1 MKNNIGMRT
10 VLIAI
15 ALLLIP
21 SAAWGDSSALQEQ
34 LQSIVADK
42 SIRGAKIGVHVV
54 NVDNSVE
61 VFSHRSNVP
70 LQPASTMKLITSAA
84 ALKTLGPTYQ
94 FETKISTSAKLLNNG
109 VLKGDLYV
117 QSNGDPTMVV
127 EKMWKLVQDIR
138 LAGVN
143 EVEGKVIFDDM
154 GMEQFEGIPG
164 WEKQADIKRGPSY
177 YPAIGAFTLNFNTT
191 ALVVRPSSKVGRKA
205 HVVLET
211 PSGVVKVRN
220 LTKTTRAGAALTL
233 HIERVIEESSTIFK
247 ISGAIPLNA
256 TAQRYYRA
264 IADPTAYYMGTFK
277 EMCEVHD
284 IAVRGG
290 FHAETIPEE
299 PKRTLVVL
307 HSPSLSKILFD
318 MNKIS
323 HNLMA
328 EQVVQALGVSTGN
341 TNGSFEDGMRE
352 IDSYIESLVG
362 PTTTESFVNGSGL
375 THGTQIRAATITRVL
390 VDMHTDPE
398 IGTEF
403 KASLSIGGLDG
414 TLRKRFEGE
423 HEVNHVRGKTGTLN
437 GVSCLAG
444 YVRDADGQEYAFA
457 FLINNLAGGSYTA
470 KMIQDRFTEALMNNS
485 QHKSSKTS
493 ASLST
498 SFNTMVSK

>member
-10 VLIAI
+10 LLVAV

-21 SAAWGDSSALQEQ
+21 SAAWGGSSALQKQ
-34 LQSIVADK
+34 LQSIVADR
-42 SIRGAKIGVHVV
+42 SIRGANIGVHVMNV
-54 NVDNSVE
+54 NNNVE

-84 ALKTLGPTYQ
+84 ALKILGPSYQ
-94 FETKISTSAKLLNNG
+94 FETKVSTSAKLLNNG

-177 YPAIGAFTLNFNTT
+177 YPAIGAFTLNYNTT
-191 ALVVRPSSKVGRKA
+191 ALVVRPSSKIGRKA

-220 LTKTTRAGAALTL
+220 LTKTARSGAALTL
-233 HIERVIEESSTIFK
+233 HIERVIEESSTLFK
-247 ISGAIPLNA
+247 VSGAIPLNA

-362 PTTTESFVNGSGL
+362 PASTESFVNGSGL
-375 THGTQIRAATITRVL
+375 THGTQVRAATITRVL
-390 VDMHTDPE
+390 ADMHTDPE

-403 KASLSIGGLDG
+403 KASLSIGGIDG
-414 TLRKRFEGE
+414 TLGKRFERE
-423 HEVNHVRGKTGTLN
+423 HEVNQVRGKTGTLN
-437 GVSCLAG
+437 GVSCLVG
-444 YVRDADGQEYAFA
+444 YVRDVDGQEYAFA
-457 FLINNLAGGSYTA
+457 FLINNLAGGSYAA

-485 QHKSSKTS
+485 SKAS
-493 ASLST
+493 ASLSV
-498 SFNTMVSK
+498 SFDTIVSK

>member
-10 VLIAI
+10 VLLAI

-21 SAAWGDSSALQEQ
+21 SAAWGDSSALQKQ
-34 LQSIVADK
+34 LQSIVADR
-42 SIRGAKIGVHVV
+42 SIRGTSIGVHVV
-54 NVDNSVE
+54 NVDSNVE
-61 VFSHRSNVP
+61 IFSHRSNVP

-84 ALKTLGPTYQ
+84 ALKTLGPAYQ
-94 FETKISTSAKLLNNG
+94 FETKVSTSAKLLNNG

-127 EKMWKLVQDIR
+127 EKMWKLVQDIH
-138 LAGVN
+138 LAGVD
-143 EVEGKVIFDDM
+143 EVQGKVIFDDM
-154 GMEQFEGIPG
+154 GMEQYDGIPG
-164 WEKQADIKRGPSY
+164 WGKKEDIQRGPSY
-177 YPAIGAFTLNFNTT
+177 YPAIGAFALNFNTT
-191 ALVVRPSSKVGRKA
+191 ALVVRPASKAGRKA
-205 HVVLET
+205 HIALET
-211 PSGVVKVRN
+211 PSEVVKVRN
-220 LTKTTRAGAALTL
+220 LTKTTSAGTPLRL

-247 ISGAIPLNA
+247 VSGTIPLNA
-256 TAQRYYRA
+256 TVQRYYRA

-277 EMCEVHD
+277 EMCKVHD

-299 PKRTLVVL
+299 PTRTLVVL

-352 IDSYIESLVG
+352 IDLYIESLVG
-362 PTTTESFVNGSGL
+362 PAPTESFVNGSGL

-403 KASLSIGGLDG
+403 KASLSIGGVDG

-457 FLINNLAGGSYTA
+457 FLINNLAGGSYAA

-485 QHKSSKTS
+485 SKAS
-493 ASLST
+493 ASLSV
-498 SFNTMVSK
+498 SFDTIASK